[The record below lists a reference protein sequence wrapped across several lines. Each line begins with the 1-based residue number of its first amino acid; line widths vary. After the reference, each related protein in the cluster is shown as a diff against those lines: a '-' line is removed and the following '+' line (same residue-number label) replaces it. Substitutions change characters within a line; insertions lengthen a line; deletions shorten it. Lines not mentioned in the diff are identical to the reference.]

1 MNKLTS
7 SKNSSMILLLALI
20 AAILFA
26 LYYYLLSP
34 KLNEVNEKESNVLQ
48 VQQELAN
55 VKEQLAQLDKEQGQ
69 PTINI
74 LALRQKLP
82 ATRAVEKIIL
92 DLAEIEEVTGTRI
105 LSLTVQGE
113 DGTVTPSDVSNDLN
127 MLEQAEAEVNGDQEN
142 KESTTPIASLSEDSL
157 PANLKLITFILE
169 VGALDFNSLESFL
182 QEVEQLERVMKTD
195 KIEFKLPG
203 EQAQL
208 EKDADLTLKATVQVT
223 TFYYEEQQ

>member
-7 SKNSSMILLLALI
+7 SKNSSMILVLALI
-20 AAILFA
+20 GAILFA

-34 KLNEVNEKESNVLQ
+34 KLDEVNEKESNVLQ
-48 VQQELAN
+48 VQQELAS

-82 ATRAVEKIIL
+82 VTRAVEKIIL
-92 DLAEIEEVTGTRI
+92 DLAEIEEVTGTRV

-142 KESTTPIASLSEDSL
+142 KETTTPIASLSKDSL
-157 PANLKLITFILE
+157 PTNLKLVTFILE

-182 QEVEQLERVMKTD
+182 QEVEQLERIMKTD

>member
-20 AAILFA
+20 IFAILFA

-34 KLNEVNEKESNVLQ
+34 KLNEVNEKRVMYCRCGKNY
-48 VQQELAN
+48 N

-169 VGALDFNSLESFL
+169 VGALDFNSLESFYRRL
-182 QEVEQLERVMKTD
+182 NN
-195 KIEFKLPG
+195 
-203 EQAQL
+203 
-208 EKDADLTLKATVQVT
+208 
-223 TFYYEEQQ
+223 

>member
-7 SKNSSMILLLALI
+7 SKNSSIMLLLALI
-20 AAILFA
+20 FAILFA
-26 LYYYLLSP
+26 LYYYLLLP
-34 KLNEVNEKESNVLQ
+34 KLNEVEAKESSVSQ
-48 VQQELAN
+48 IQQEISN

-69 PTINI
+69 PTINV

-105 LSLTVQGE
+105 KSLTVQN
-113 DGTVTPSDVSNDLN
+113 DDAAFSQADVSEDLT
-127 MLEQAEAEVNGDQEN
+127 MLEQAEEEVNGEQDN
-142 KESTTPIASLSEDSL
+142 KITRSPISSISKDSL
-157 PANLKLITFILE
+157 PSNLKLITFILE

-182 QEVEQLERVMKTD
+182 QEIEQLERVMKTD
-195 KIEFKLPG
+195 TIEFKLPG
-203 EQAQL
+203 EKDQL
-208 EKDADLTLKATVQVT
+208 EKDADLTLQATIQVT

>member
-34 KLNEVNEKESNVLQ
+34 KLDEVNEKESNVLQ
-48 VQQELAN
+48 VQQELAS

-142 KESTTPIASLSEDSL
+142 KETTTPIASVSKDSL
-157 PANLKLITFILE
+157 PTNLKLVTFILE
-169 VGALDFNSLESFL
+169 VGESFL

>member
-48 VQQELAN
+48 VQQELAS

-105 LSLTVQGE
+105 QSLTVQGE
-113 DGTVTPSDVSNDLN
+113 DGTVTNSDVSNDPN

-142 KESTTPIASLSEDSL
+142 KETTTPIASLSKDSL
-157 PANLKLITFILE
+157 PTNLKLVTFILE

-182 QEVEQLERVMKTD
+182 QEVEQLERIMKTD